1 MFKEIARLLIELFGG
16 VTADTYDK
24 DVERA
29 KQESHRSRELREY
42 DLEEAAIARGYA
54 AGLEARTEVTREV
67 VVHRHVLTEPVFEAL
82 KKSMNATT
90 IVNSATTELM
100 AAHQLGI
107 QHALNIIQAGV
118 VVPAPAS

>member
-1 MFKEIARLLIELFGG
+1 MFKEIARLLIKLFGG

-29 KQESHRSRELREY
+29 WQ
-42 DLEEAAIARGYA
+42 AGYTNGWEQ
-54 AGLEARTEVTREV
+54 GLTSRTETTTEV
-67 VVHRHVLTEPVFEAL
+67 VVHRVVLTPPVFEAL

-107 QHALNIIQAGV
+107 QHALNTIQAGI
-118 VVPAPAS
+118 VVPSP